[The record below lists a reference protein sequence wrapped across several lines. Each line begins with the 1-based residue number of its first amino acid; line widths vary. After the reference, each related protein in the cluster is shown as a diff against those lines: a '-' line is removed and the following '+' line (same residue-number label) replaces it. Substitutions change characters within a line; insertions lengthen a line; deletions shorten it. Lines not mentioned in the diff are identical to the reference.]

1 MEQQPRFEEMAVVGD
16 KKKRRQGG
24 WKNRTIRPI
33 IVRLDAVSNGCIV
46 ARSFESVCPNHNR
59 GKNVEYVDRTETR
72 FFRQLV
78 RFPNVERFLKR
89 F

>member
-1 MEQQPRFEEMAVVGD
+1 MAVVGD
-16 KKKRRQGG
+16 KKKGG
-24 WKNRTIRPI
+24 RGDGKTIRPI
-33 IVRLDAVSNGCIV
+33 IVRLDANGCIV

-72 FFRQLV
+72 FFRQLA
-78 RFPNVERFLKR
+78 RFPNVERFLER